1 MCVINLCIIIIINKS
16 LDKVSRKV
24 FKNYNFIDFEVN
36 YIRQKSRNYTLQN
49 VTLHQQHVKA
59 TWKTQEALLLER
71 LNRKLNT
78 PGL

>member
-36 YIRQKSRNYTLQN
+36 YIRQKSRDYTLQN
-49 VTLHQQHVKA
+49 VTLHQRHLKA
-59 TWKTQEALLLER
+59 AWKTLEALQLE
-71 LNRKLNT
+71 KLNGKLNN